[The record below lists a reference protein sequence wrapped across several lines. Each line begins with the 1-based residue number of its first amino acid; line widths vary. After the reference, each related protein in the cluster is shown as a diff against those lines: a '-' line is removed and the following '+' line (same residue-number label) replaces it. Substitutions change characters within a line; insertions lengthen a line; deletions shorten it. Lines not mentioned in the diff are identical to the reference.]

1 MNAPVLIVIAGANG
15 SGKTTLTKWARA
27 FFQQTANLDPDAAAV
42 DLQART
48 SDEVSP
54 IEAGKQILALA
65 QDYLKKRVS
74 FSVETTLSGS
84 TYLKMLAEAKNLGYH
99 TRLFY
104 VGTDDLSINISRIK
118 ARVLDGGHDVPIED
132 QIRRYA
138 RSFEN
143 LPRALELADDAVLLD
158 NSSDLGHREVAV
170 KLEGR
175 GIVLHEPL
183 PKWAEFLRSSQ
194 NSGR

>member
-1 MNAPVLIVIAGANG
+1 MSTPDFILIAGPNG

-27 FFQQTANLDPDAAAV
+27 FFQQWANLDPDATAV
-42 DLQART
+42 DLRART

-54 IEAGKQILALA
+54 IEAGKRILALA
-65 QDYLKKRVS
+65 DDYLKKKVS

-84 TYLKMLAEAKNLGYH
+84 TYLKMLAKAKKLGYH

-104 VGTDDLSINISRIK
+104 VGTDDLSINISRIE
-118 ARVLDGGHDVPIED
+118 ARVLAGGHDVPIED
-132 QIRRYA
+132 QVRRYT
-138 RSFEN
+138 RSFNN
-143 LPRALELADDAVLLD
+143 LRGALELADDAVLLD
-158 NSSDLGHREVAV
+158 NSSDIGHREVAV

-183 PKWAEFLRSSQ
+183 PKWAEFLR
-194 NSGR
+194 G

>member
-1 MNAPVLIVIAGANG
+1 VSAPDFIVIAGANG

-27 FFQQTANLDPDAAAV
+27 FFQQVANLDPDAAAV

-48 SDEVSP
+48 SGDVSP
-54 IEAGKQILALA
+54 IEAGKRILALA
-65 QDYLKKRVS
+65 QGYLNKGVS

-84 TYLKMLAEAKNLGYH
+84 TYLKMLSEAKRLGYH

-104 VGTDDLSINISRIK
+104 VGTDDLSINVSRIE
-118 ARVLDGGHDVPIED
+118 ARVLAGGHDVPIED

-143 LPRALELADDAVLLD
+143 LPRGLELADDAVLLD
-158 NSSDLGHREVAV
+158 NSSDVGHREVAV
-170 KLEGR
+170 KLVGH

-183 PKWAEFLRSSQ
+183 PKWAAFLHS
-194 NSGR
+194 